1 MFACLAQLKATTLVC
16 KVNWAKQDE
25 RNNEKS
31 RCCGFWKWYI
41 RLEHS
46 LGGGYG
52 YVTFKFVTR
61 LVQELHN
68 VVSNVLD
75 VRRDFPK

>member
-1 MFACLAQLKATTLVC
+1 MR
-16 KVNWAKQDE
+16 DE
-25 RNNEKS
+25 RKADDVVVPPEV
-31 RCCGFWKWYI
+31 G
-41 RLEHS
+41 LEHS

-75 VRRDFPK
+75 VRRDFPKATFGCI